1 MVNSEKVDRGPLPV
15 LRSNLKLLLPR
26 NCTATASKRLVWLST
41 MYLVLGLGML
51 AYFAF
56 VARRLSLDPDEPY
69 YVLGGTFVMRRRLPY
84 LDFFLPQTPLTVYV
98 YGFWQQLYGYGMES
112 VRILGAVLTAVTGL
126 LTFHLIRREAGLR
139 SALIGLL
146 FYCLS
151 LHVIQWMV
159 RAKTFGLCGVLTM
172 LAVVLITKVSIR
184 PWHLFVAGLLV
195 GLTVTARL
203 MFAPFIVSFLATLP
217 LRHEVRQR
225 FVSSFAWAV
234 GGISI
239 GVLPCLVLWL
249 VTPDTFM
256 FQTLRYHGM
265 REGASALI
273 GNWDQKFLLLRLL
286 VGGQEPTY
294 GAQCLLLW
302 PIAFAALYRFARSD
316 QRMLVVPTTALVLF
330 VTFFLPTPS
339 WDQYYA
345 VLTPL
350 GIVAFVLLFKQDRML
365 KYSVPLALV
374 LPFALVY
381 WPFFDANL
389 RKTKLPVGIQI
400 DDAVGWAIRNTT
412 RAGDV
417 VAAKSASYLAAAG
430 RLPHEC
436 GFNVFSFGNWQS
448 LTPEQVKR
456 YHLCTDD
463 KLRHAILNGE
473 VDLFAATSPNEL
485 GLADQLQAAGWHS
498 LSVPPAT
505 LWLAP
510 KPRGRR

>member
-1 MVNSEKVDRGPLPV
+1 MANTEKADCGPQPLLRNSRWPFSLC
-15 LRSNLKLLLPR
+15 S
-26 NCTATASKRLVWLST
+26 CTARVSKRLVWLWT
-41 MYLVLGLGML
+41 MYLVLGFGML
-51 AYFAF
+51 AYFTF
-56 VARRLSLDPDEPY
+56 VTRRLSLDPDEPY
-69 YVLGGTFVMRRRLPY
+69 YILGGTFVMKGKLPY

-98 YGFWQQLYGYGMES
+98 YGLWQQLCGYGIES
-112 VRILGAVLTAVTGL
+112 VRILGAVLTTVTGL

-139 SALIGLL
+139 SALIGILL
-146 FYCLS
+146 YCLS

-172 LAVVLITKVSIR
+172 LAVVLITNVSIR
-184 PWHLFVAGLLV
+184 PWRVFVAGLLV

-203 MFAPFIVSFLATLP
+203 MFAPFVVTFLATLP

-225 FVSSFAWAV
+225 FVTSFAWAV
-234 GGISI
+234 GGIAI

-249 VTPDTFM
+249 ATPDTFM
-256 FQTLRYHGM
+256 FHTLRYHGM

-273 GNWDQKFLLLRLL
+273 GDWDQKYLLLRLL
-286 VGGQEPTY
+286 VGGQESTY

-316 QRMLVVPTTALVLF
+316 QRMFVVPITALVLF

-350 GIVAFVLLFKQDRML
+350 GIVAFVLLFKQERML
-365 KYSVPLALV
+365 QYSVPLALV

-381 WPFFDANL
+381 WPFFDANI
-389 RKTKLPVGIQI
+389 RRTKLPIGVQI

-412 RAGDV
+412 RTGDV
-417 VAAKSASYLAAAG
+417 VAAKSASYLAASG

-436 GFNVFSFGNWQS
+436 GFNVFSFGNWAS
-448 LTPEQVKR
+448 LTPEQVQR

-463 KLRHAILNGE
+463 ELRHAILNGE
-473 VDLFAATSPNEL
+473 VDLFAATTPNEL
-485 GLADQLQAAGWHS
+485 GLAGQLQAAGWRS

-505 LWLAP
+505 LWFAP
-510 KPRGRR
+510 KSGDKR